1 MRFSHKDFDKMI
13 EDALGEGEARPG
25 GIQRLMDMAKSR
37 LGIGA
42 PRPPMAPLPPTPE
55 REQIEQGKIGMVP

>member
-37 LGIGA
+37 LGIGT
-42 PRPPMAPLPPTPE
+42 PRPPMPRIGIPE
-55 REQIEQGKIGMVP
+55 RGQVEKPTQV